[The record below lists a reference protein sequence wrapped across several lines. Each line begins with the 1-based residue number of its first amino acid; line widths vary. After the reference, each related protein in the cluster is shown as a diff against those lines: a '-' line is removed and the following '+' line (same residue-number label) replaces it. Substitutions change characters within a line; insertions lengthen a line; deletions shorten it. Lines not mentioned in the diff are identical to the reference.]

1 MLNKNIGIWLDSDKA
16 YIFSFYQDKEEL
28 EIIYSQVEHF
38 QVQGGYGS
46 GTAYKPQEAV
56 SESKFLERK
65 KAQLKDFYRRI
76 IVRLDSAEAIAI
88 FGPAEAKMGLKK
100 ALKSR
105 KQFKDK
111 IVAFKAAANMTDNQ
125 KRALVRDFFNKEYLN
140 RNLSLGFYIK
150 KYSTF

>member
-28 EIIYSQVEHF
+28 EIIYSQVEHYK
-38 QVQGGYGS
+38 VQGGYGS

-56 SESKFLERK
+56 SESKYLERK

-76 IVRLDSAEAIAI
+76 MIGLNGAGAIAI
-88 FGPAEAKMGLKK
+88 FGPAEAKLGLKK
-100 ALKSR
+100 ALEAR
-105 KQFKDK
+105 KEFKDK
-111 IVAFKAAANMTDNQ
+111 IVAFKAAGNMTDNQ

-140 RNLSLGFYIK
+140 RNLSLGSYIK
-150 KYSTF
+150 KYSPF

>member
-150 KYSTF
+150 KYSAF

>member
-38 QVQGGYGS
+38 KVQGGYGS

-56 SESKFLERK
+56 SESKYLERK

-76 IVRLDSAEAIAI
+76 MIRLNDAGAIAI

-100 ALKSR
+100 ALKAR
-105 KQFKDK
+105 KEFKDK
-111 IVAFKAAANMTDNQ
+111 IVAFKAAGNMTDNQ

-140 RNLSLGFYIK
+140 RKLSLGSYMK
-150 KYSTF
+150 KYSPF

>member
-140 RNLSLGFYIK
+140 RNLSLGSYIK
-150 KYSTF
+150 KYSPF